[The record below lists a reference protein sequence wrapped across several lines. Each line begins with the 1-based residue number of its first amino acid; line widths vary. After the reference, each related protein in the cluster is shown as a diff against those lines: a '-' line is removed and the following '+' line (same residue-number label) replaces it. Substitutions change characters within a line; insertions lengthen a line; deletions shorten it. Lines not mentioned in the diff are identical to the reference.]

1 MFPRCRSAAGFASLI
16 NCSPRSE
23 WRSIHYAKV
32 LLDNFCLFD
41 GVKNG
46 LQKDQ
51 IVLIEGDK
59 ILGIER
65 KGDLAQYK
73 GFRHF
78 DLNGWTLLPGFIDNY
93 VHMTYPYVIMGK
105 QNVLFRFRTRD
116 DDYVER
122 IL

>member
-1 MFPRCRSAAGFASLI
+1 MPKDYYLVLGIS
-16 NCSPRSE
+16 SPRSE

-116 DDYVER
+116 DDYVES